1 MGMFGQRKPMF
12 GDIPG
17 LKMGPYDTPPIS
29 GGAPQMG
36 QVGAMDPNTQ
46 AMTKKP
52 GFFAP
57 GQAGR
62 HIVGFIGDALQRL
75 GGGEGTYMPQMMHMQ
90 QQDAEIRAR
99 LQEAIAKR
107 QAEREDKQWEW
118 QNKPQ
123 EDKDQLTRYMRAA
136 GIDPMSDQGRKM
148 YADAAMNAAN
158 PLQGVPYTDEQGNSG
173 LKFIRPGDMG
183 PPSSGAVAPT
193 SKADYDA
200 LPAGAQYRAPDG
212 SIRTKGGGGSNVT
225 GGFQPRL

>member
-12 GDIPG
+12 GEIPG
-17 LKMGPYDTPPIS
+17 MKRGPYDTPPIS
-29 GGAPQMG
+29 GGAPHMG

-75 GGGEGTYMPQMMHMQ
+75 GGGEGTYMPHMMQMQ

-107 QAEREDKQWEW
+107 KAEREDYTWKAEYDRA
-118 QNKPQ
+118 NPKPINNDTINDFNWYKSLSD
-123 EDKDQLTRYMRAA
+123 EDKAIYGQMKPEYR
-136 GIDPMSDQGRKM
+136 QG
-148 YADAAMNAAN
+148 
-158 PLQGVPYTDEQGNSG
+158 
-173 LKFIRPGDMG
+173 
-183 PPSSGAVAPT
+183 
-193 SKADYDA
+193 
-200 LPAGAQYRAPDG
+200 PDG
-212 SIRTKGGGGSNVT
+212 KFYRVETAQGPLPTFTPDDWDKGQPVGGSVGNGT
-225 GGFQPRL
+225 GGFR

>member
-1 MGMFGQRKPMF
+1 MF

-17 LKMGPYDTPPIS
+17 LKMGPYDTPPTW
-29 GGAPQMG
+29 GGPPQDMG
-36 QVGAMDPNTQ
+36 QVGAMDPNTK

-62 HIVGFIGDALQRL
+62 HIVGFIGDALQRF
-75 GGGEGTYMPQMMHMQ
+75 GGGEGTYIPHMMQMQ

-107 QAEREDKQWEW
+107 QADREDKQWEW

-136 GIDPMSDQGRKM
+136 GIDPMSDQGKQM
-148 YADAAMNAAN
+148 YSAAAMNAAN
-158 PLQGVPYTDEQGNSG
+158 PVQGVPYTDEQGNTG
-173 LKFIRPGDMG
+173 LQFIRPNAMT
-183 PPSSGAVAPT
+183 PQAPT
-193 SKADYDA
+193 AVQEGATATNSQTGEKIVFRNGAWQ
-200 LPAGAQYRAPDG
+200 PAGG
-212 SIRTKGGGGSNVT
+212 SVGNGT
-225 GGFQPRL
+225 GGF

>member
-1 MGMFGQRKPMF
+1 MGMFGALKRKPMF
-12 GDIPG
+12 GEIPG
-17 LKMGPYDTPPIS
+17 MGQMQPPMQQPPM
-29 GGAPQMG
+29 AQP
-36 QVGAMDPNTQ
+36 QVGAMDPNMQ

-52 GFFAP
+52 GFFAQGQP
-57 GQAGR
+57 GRQIIG
-62 HIVGFIGDALQRL
+62 VIGDTLATL
-75 GGGEGTYMPQMMHMQ
+75 GGGQGVYMPAMLRMQ
-90 QQDAEIRAR
+90 EQDAEIRAR

-107 QAEREDKQWEW
+107 QAEREEKQWEW

-136 GIDPMSDQGRKM
+136 GIDPNSDQGRKM

-158 PLQGVPYTDEQGNSG
+158 PVQGVPFTDDRGNSG
-173 LKFIRPGDMG
+173 VQFIRPSAMG
-183 PPSSGAVAPT
+183 GQGGAAAPT
-193 SKADYDA
+193 SQAEYES